1 MNCQSID
8 TSMGK
13 DAFAVVDYEILG
25 NFKAPHPHD
34 IIIKLK
40 SWKEAKY
47 VHL

>member
-8 TSMGK
+8 FSMNI
-13 DAFAVVDYEILG
+13 DSYAVINYEILG

-40 SWKEAKY
+40 NWKMIK
-47 VHL
+47 